1 MATLAP
7 PTWFRIALLLAGC
20 LYPLQ
25 VAAADALAASPLPS
39 PVAAD
44 GPSDAGDPAG
54 PRLTITSDSTC
65 PSGPAVA
72 DALAT
77 LVPPT
82 EWPSG
87 SVRIQAVADVLVV
100 ELVSDESTQRQ
111 LRMTADCGLRA
122 TTVALV
128 IATWT
133 GELASDA
140 AGAPV
145 LRGPAAGGRSRTPA
159 EISPVTTAAL
169 PVAPATERE
178 LGAGLLLSIS
188 GGLAP
193 GVRMDFVQTRAP
205 EGLGWQVGLVLP
217 AQRDRAAGGGTT
229 SWTRAAANLAVTGR
243 LTLRRFVV
251 SADAGLALAYTFT
264 SGHGY
269 SINQGSEALTG
280 GLVAGAR
287 LSLPWWRMRVWTDVR
302 AYKWLFPQAIAVD
315 SPEGDRLATV
325 ALPSF
330 DFQWAM
336 GLAYLFN

>member
-1 MATLAP
+1 MLASR
-7 PTWFRIALLLAGC
+7 TWVRIALLLGGC
-20 LYPLQ
+20 LFPLR
-25 VAAADALAASPLPS
+25 VAAADASVASPLSP

-44 GPSDAGDPAG
+44 EQLDAGDPAW

-65 PSGPAVA
+65 PSGAAVA

-77 LVPPT
+77 LVPPA
-82 EWPSG
+82 EWPTGRVLVQSM
-87 SVRIQAVADVLVV
+87 ADVLVV

-128 IATWT
+128 ISTWT

-145 LRGPAAGGRSRTPA
+145 LSGQGPGGRSEAPA
-159 EISPVTTAAL
+159 GIFPKTASAL
-169 PVAPATERE
+169 LVAPVTERE
-178 LGAGLLLSIS
+178 LGAGLLLSMS

-193 GVRMDFVQTRAP
+193 GVRIDFVQTRAP
-205 EGLGWQVGLVLP
+205 RGLGWQMGLVLP
-217 AQRDRAAGGGTT
+217 AQRERAAGAGTT
-229 SWTRAAANLAVTGR
+229 SWTRAAAHLAVNGR
-243 LTLRRFVV
+243 ITLRHFAV
-251 SADAGLALAYTFT
+251 SADAGLAATYTLT

-269 SINQGSEALTG
+269 SVNQGSEALTG
-280 GLVAGAR
+280 GLVTGAR
-287 LSLPWWRMRVWTDVR
+287 FALPWRRMRVWTDVR

-330 DFQWAM
+330 DFQWAV
-336 GLAYLFN
+336 GLAYLFH